1 MSVVIRLSRQG
12 HSHSPFYRITVADSR
27 RAPTGKFLQ
36 HIGYYDPKHNP
47 PIVKVDE
54 TSALEW
60 MKNGAQPSDTVRALF
75 SHQGLMEK
83 LVDVKKG
90 AAIADA
96 KGTAKVWKKKKAK
109 VHKVVKAEQ
118 AKAVEAAAA
127 AEVVAKAAEAKAA
140 EAAKAEAA
148 AAAKA
153 AAEAAAAEQPAA

>member
-1 MSVVIRLSRQG
+1 LSVTIRLSRQG

-27 RAPTGKFLQ
+27 RASTGKFLQ
-36 HIGYYDPKHNP
+36 HIGYYDPKQNP

-54 TSALEW
+54 ASALQW

-96 KGTAKVWKKKKAK
+96 KGKPNAWKVKKAK
-109 VHKVVKAEQ
+109 VHKVVKAEMVKAAEAAVA
-118 AKAVEAAAA
+118 AKAAEDAAAA
-127 AEVVAKAAEAKAA
+127 KAAADAKAAEAKAA
-140 EAAKAEAA
+140 EDAATA
-148 AAAKA
+148 A
-153 AAEAAAAEQPAA
+153 AAEAPAA